1 MTAFHQKEPGQE
13 REPRGMGPTAVLAAM
28 AGNLMEWYDF
38 ALYGVLAPTLGLLFF
53 PSKDRLASTLAVF
66 GVFAAGYVARLA
78 GGAFFG
84 YLADHSSRRKALI
97 FSATTMA
104 CSTALAGCLPVYDSV
119 GILAPVAF
127 LALRVVQ
134 GVSTG
139 GEFTTSVV
147 FMVEKAPP
155 GKRGLIGSL
164 AGTTAGLGILL
175 GSAVGSALFSFYPVE
190 TVHSWAWRIPFL
202 LSIPLGLAVT
212 FLRTALPAERETPFH
227 HSSHHRSALLHVIK
241 EHPVAVIGGA
251 LRGWGSVSGFYIVAV
266 FLSSYLVTSGLM
278 TPSASLGFQTM
289 GVAIAILFAP
299 IGGYLSDRLGRRLM
313 VIVSATGVLLLAWP
327 LFTVLH
333 SGDHNAAL
341 LLLLAFAAAVG
352 MGMAPYSTWLAEE
365 RPRFL
370 RASWMGVTYNV
381 AAGIL
386 GGITPL
392 LSGLLIEKFHSGMAP
407 AALLIVASGV
417 TILISL
423 FARETN
429 GKILR

>member
-1 MTAFHQKEPGQE
+1 MNESNQGVHES
-13 REPRGMGPTAVLAAM
+13 RGLAPTAVLAAM

-53 PSKDRLASTLAVF
+53 PGKDKLASTLAVF

-97 FSATTMA
+97 FSASIMA
-104 CSTALAGCLPVYDSV
+104 ASTALAGCLPVYESV

-127 LALRVVQ
+127 LILRILQ
-134 GVSTG
+134 GMSTG

-175 GSAVGSALFSFYPVE
+175 GSAVGSALFSFYPVS

-212 FLRTALPAERETPFH
+212 FLRTALPPEPEVPFR
-227 HSSHHRSALLHVIK
+227 HSSHHRSSLMHVLR
-241 EHPVAVIGGA
+241 EHPFAVLGGA
-251 LRGWGSVSGFYIVAV
+251 LRGWGSVAGFYIVAV

-278 TPSASLGFQTM
+278 TPSVSLGLQTL
-289 GVAIAILFAP
+289 GVAIAVLFAP
-299 IGGYLSDRLGRRLM
+299 IGGYLSDRFGRRDM
-313 VIVSATGVLLLAWP
+313 VIVSSCGVLLLAWP
-327 LFTVLH
+327 LFAALR
-333 SGDHNAAL
+333 SGDRNLAL
-341 LLLLAFAAAVG
+341 FFVIAFAAAVG
-352 MGMAPYSTWLAEE
+352 SGMAPYSTWLAEE

-370 RASWMGVTYNV
+370 RASWMGVTYNI

-386 GGITPL
+386 GGTTPL

-407 AALLIVASGV
+407 AYLLIVAAMV
-417 TILISL
+417 TVFLSL

-429 GKILR
+429 RKTLR